1 MPRQENHTEWGG
13 RFYGSIP
20 QNYLRAKLKRGKVS
34 VLIDT
39 QHMAKIHKTHRR
51 HMAFS
56 ALAGGPELGITL
68 VCPLSFWP

>member
-1 MPRQENHTEWGG
+1 MPRHENHTEWGG

-39 QHMAKIHKTHRR
+39 QHYGKNSQDTPTPHG
-51 HMAFS
+51 
-56 ALAGGPELGITL
+56 LL
-68 VCPLSFWP
+68 CPRGRP